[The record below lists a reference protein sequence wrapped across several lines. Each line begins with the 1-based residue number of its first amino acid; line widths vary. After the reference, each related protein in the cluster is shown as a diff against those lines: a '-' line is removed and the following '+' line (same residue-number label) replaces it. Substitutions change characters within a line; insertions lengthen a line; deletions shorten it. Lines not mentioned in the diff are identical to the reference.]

1 MELFEWLNEIAEL
14 QRITAYVVFYT
25 LLGSLIVTIG
35 LYYESNDCKTRVS
48 ARIKKAKQK
57 QRR

>member
-14 QRITAYVVFYT
+14 QRINASVLFYT
-25 LLGSLIVTIG
+25 SLAFLIVTIG
-35 LYYESNDCKTRVS
+35 LYYETKTSESRAS